1 MAREALIDQHG
12 RAITYLRLSVTDKC
26 NYRCVYCM
34 AEDMQFMPRDEL
46 MSLAELATIATA
58 FVDLGVRKIRLTGGE
73 PLVRPGV
80 LSLVAKLASLPGL
93 DELTLTTN
101 GAHLH
106 KLAQPLKQ
114 AGLSRINISLDSL
127 QPDRFKQLTRTG
139 KLTDVLAG
147 IRAAQDAGFTR
158 IKLNS
163 VILRDRNDDEVI
175 DLVDFARAQGLDI
188 AFIEEMPLGV
198 IHEHDRAASFVS
210 SAEILSRIGT
220 RYPLTFSAETSGGPA
235 RFHRM
240 ADSSTRIG
248 VISPHSANFC
258 STCNRVRVTADGRLM
273 LCLGNDDAVDL
284 GSVLRAHPHEPSRLK
299 EAIKAAI
306 QTKPERHHFRLD
318 APPQIIRFMSA
329 TGG

>member
-1 MAREALIDQHG
+1 
-12 RAITYLRLSVTDKC
+12 
-26 NYRCVYCM
+26 
-34 AEDMQFMPRDEL
+34 MPRDEL

-73 PLVRPGV
+73 PLVRPDV
-80 LSLVAKLASLPGL
+80 VSLVAKLSSLPGL

-139 KLTDVLAG
+139 KLADVLAG
-147 IRAAQDAGFTR
+147 IRAAQDVGFTR

-210 SAEILSRIGT
+210 SAEILARIG
-220 RYPLTFSAETSGGPA
+220 
-235 RFHRM
+235 
-240 ADSSTRIG
+240 TRIG

-258 STCNRVRVTADGRLM
+258 STCNRVRVTAGGKLM

-284 GSVLRAHPHEPSRLK
+284 GAVLRAHPHAPSRLK

-318 APPQIIRFMSA
+318 APPQIIRFMNM